1 VQHRQS
7 NLSVPER
14 SLHFGPR
21 ASITTPFRSKGLGF
35 GLSCSCILKYASS
48 RGRGNVVIP
57 KGFPRS
63 VGRVESRLLGF
74 PFFPNSVI
82 SMACFGNAFHKITI
96 TAKAR
101 FGNRN
106 HLSEMAT
113 IRPLP
118 RSALVV
124 HLPETDFNRARL
136 AGYLRRCTYR
146 SRTGNEKSLIEQ
158 LSGLGHFPGRE
169 LYKMPVIRT
178 SGSKC
183 RSFSAIPYPRPGTD
197 FVRNPGFL
205 AVRAA

>member
-1 VQHRQS
+1 M
-7 NLSVPER
+7 
-14 SLHFGPR
+14 G
-21 ASITTPFRSKGLGF
+21 
-35 GLSCSCILKYASS
+35 
-48 RGRGNVVIP
+48 IP
-57 KGFPRS
+57 KGFPKS
-63 VGRVESRLLGF
+63 VGWVGSRPYGF
-74 PFFPNSVI
+74 PRFSYSVI
-82 SMACFGNAFHKITI
+82 SMACFGYAFHKITI

-118 RSALVV
+118 SSALVV

-136 AGYLRRCTYR
+136 ADLRRCTYR

-183 RSFSAIPYPRPGTD
+183 RSFSAIPYPRPRTD